1 MTKVKLDTSI
11 KRKEKEIT
19 EIELR
24 KPFAGE
30 LRGTKMLDIAQLDVE
45 AYITLL
51 PRITTPALTEAEVAQ
66 MDPADLMTIMA
77 ETSQF
82 FVGKS
87 QSV

>member
-1 MTKVKLDTSI
+1 MSKVKLDTPI
-11 KRKEKEIT
+11 KRKDQKIE

-30 LRGTKMLDIAQLDVE
+30 LRGTKMLDIAQLDVD

-66 MDPADLMTIMA
+66 MDPADLMTIMG